1 MKTDELTFT
10 VPWSLYKKM
19 LAALPDSMFNVDG
32 EWKTVRKKVT
42 RSAQAW
48 GEGN

>member
-32 EWKTVRKKVT
+32 DWTAVRKKVT
-42 RSAQAW
+42 RIQKAR
-48 GEGN
+48 GEGD

>member
-1 MKTDELTFT
+1 
-10 VPWSLYKKM
+10 M